1 MMWGFVWLFW
11 LVPLF
16 ILLSMRRRRRWERW
30 VMSEAGHGSSGS
42 SMALQTELEN
52 QRAYIEELEGRIA
65 QLEEKLDF
73 TERLVS
79 GRRPG

>member
-1 MMWGFVWLFW
+1 MWGFAWMFW

-16 ILLSMRRRRRWERW
+16 FFLSMRRRRRWERW
-30 VMSEAGHGSSGS
+30 AMSQAGYGPRSNS
-42 SMALQTELEN
+42 APLQTELEH
-52 QRAYIEELEGRIA
+52 QRGYIEELEGRIT

-79 GRRPG
+79 GRRDG

>member
-1 MMWGFVWLFW
+1 MMWGFAWLFW

-16 ILLSMRRRRRWERW
+16 IFMSIRRRRRWERW
-30 VMSEAGHGSSGS
+30 VISEAGRGSRGNPV
-42 SMALQTELEN
+42 ALQTELEN
-52 QRAYIEELEGRIA
+52 QRAYVEELEGRIA

-79 GRRPG
+79 GR